1 MSKSRSLLGLAGW
14 LAVTFAAA
22 AAGSIAST
30 GSPEFYRALVRP
42 EWAPPASVFGPVW
55 SVLYLLMAIAA
66 WLVWKERGWGGAR
79 VALSLFLAQLVGNA
93 IWTWLFFG
101 LRNGAL
107 AFGEI
112 LVLWILIVATLMAF
126 WRVRPLA
133 GLLFIPYLAWVTF
146 ASALTFTI
154 WQNNRALLS

>member
-1 MSKSRSLLGLAGW
+1 MTNSRRLLGLAGW

-22 AAGSIAST
+22 AAGSIASA

-42 EWAPPASVFGPVW
+42 EWAPPASLFGPVW
-55 SVLYLLMAIAA
+55 SVLYLMMAVAA
-66 WLVWKERGWGGAR
+66 WLVWKERGWRGAR
-79 VALSLFLAQLVGNA
+79 VALSLFLLQLAGNA

-112 LVLWILIVATLMAF
+112 LVLWILIVATLVAF
-126 WRVRPLA
+126 WRVRPIA
-133 GLLFIPYLAWVTF
+133 GILFIPYLAWVTF
-146 ASALTFTI
+146 ASALTFSI